1 MDDLLETMRRRLS
14 DEQGFTLLE
23 ILIVVVIIGILAAL
37 ALATLGDKR
46 ASAQDSEAKMNVGS
60 MHAHVETCF
69 VDTQDY
75 RDCETG
81 DVKLGATGLPEGNGP
96 GRTRVT
102 ANGSRGFAIRAVSR
116 SGNTFRLDRDRGAAV
131 DRTCT
136 VPRRGERG
144 GCRPGGTW

>member
-1 MDDLLETMRRRLS
+1 MRRRLS
-14 DEQGFTLLE
+14 DDQGFTLLE
-23 ILIVVVIIGILAAL
+23 ILIVLVLIGVLAAI
-37 ALATLGDKR
+37 ALATLDGKR

-60 MHAHVETCF
+60 MHAHVESCF

-81 DVKLGATGLPEGNGP
+81 DLKLGVTGIAEGNGP

-102 ANGSRGFAIRAVSR
+102 SNGSRDFVIRAVSR
-116 SGNTFRLDRDRGAAV
+116 SGNTFRLIRDRGRPV
-131 DRTCT
+131 DRVCS

-144 GCRPGGTW
+144 GCRPGDTW